1 MKKLLSLMLA
11 LAMLLSMAVATTA
24 SAAEITDL
32 KTYETTA
39 RDLESWNIQ
48 GTEEARNLNVLVNLT
63 TSLLANDAKGA
74 LVPNAAKEW
83 TSPDDSKTWI
93 FKLNEGMKWV
103 DKDGVEKAEVVAQDW
118 VTGMEYVLNYAKNGA
133 YNTSMPTAMIA
144 GAQEYYEYTKYMA
157 DTVEAIEKAGV
168 AIPDDLRPFIDP
180 KYFDTTKFS
189 EMVGVTAVDD
199 YTVQYTCVDCL
210 PYFPTLCTSAALYP
224 VSAKLLDEI
233 GVAGYQ
239 AVTWETM
246 WYSGPYT
253 VDSFVDGNEL
263 VLKANPAWF
272 GKDAHN
278 VFNTVSI
285 KYVESAA
292 TAYQLFQTGELDHV
306 TLEQSTLTSLYENT
320 GSEFHNNLVEARPT
334 KYSYQIHFVFDR
346 KNADGTSDDNWNM
359 AVANEAFRLAWY
371 YGLDLTPYLARTNAI
386 NPQSC
391 QNYCYTANAVAVTS
405 DGRDYTQLVRERLG
419 IDYDAEKFNRVDP
432 EKAAAYKKQAMEELS
447 AKGVTFPVEINYWIK
462 GDSQVAKDTADVLT
476 QLFSDCL
483 GDDFVKLV
491 TNTYVSSL
499 STEVRN
505 PQLASIYINGW
516 GADYGDPDNFLGQ
529 EIYGDQ
535 SAYYSK
541 VYSKINNATD
551 PDLIATYQEFTAK
564 VQAAREILN
573 DLDARYEAYADAEA
587 YFIQHALTVPCNY
600 EVAWELTCV
609 NDFTKPNAA
618 YGIFPY
624 YYVDWETNS
633 DIYTTA
639 EWAEL
644 KAQ

>member
-1 MKKLLSLMLA
+1 MKKLLSLVLA
-11 LAMLLSMAVATTA
+11 LAMLLSMAVVTTA

-74 LVPNAAKEW
+74 LVPNAAKEYS
-83 TSPDDSKTWI
+83 SPDDSKTWI
-93 FKLNEGMKWV
+93 FKLNEGMKWI
-103 DKDGVEKAEVVAQDW
+103 DRNGNEKADVVAQDW

-144 GAQEYYEYTKYMA
+144 GAKEYYEYTKKINDEQGA
-157 DTVEAIEKAGV
+157 EAALALGIEEFEK
-168 AIPDDLRPFIDP
+168 
-180 KYFDTTKFS
+180 
-189 EMVGVTAVDD
+189 MVGVKAVDD
-199 YTVQYTCVDCL
+199 YTLEYTCVDCL

-224 VSAKLLDEI
+224 ISAKLLEEI

-239 AVTWETM
+239 ALTWETM

-253 VDSFVDGNEL
+253 VDSFVDGNEV
-263 VLKANPAWF
+263 VLKANPTWF
-272 GKDAHN
+272 AKDQHK
-278 VFNTVSI
+278 VFNTVTI

-306 TLEQSTLTSLYENT
+306 SLEQSTLTSLYENE

-334 KYSYQIHFVFDR
+334 KYSYQIHFAFDR
-346 KNADGTSDDNWNM
+346 KNADGSSDVNWNT

-371 YGLDLTPYLARTNAI
+371 YGLDLTPYLSRTNAI

-405 DGRDYTQLVRERLG
+405 DGRDYTQLVREKIGLE
-419 IDYDAEKFNRVDP
+419 YDSEKFNRCDP

-447 AKGVTFPVEINYWIK
+447 AKGVTFPVEVNYWIK

-476 QLFSDCL
+476 QMFSDCL
-483 GDDFVKLV
+483 GDDFVKFV
-491 TNTYVSSL
+491 TNTYVSSQ
-499 STEVRN
+499 STEVRD

-529 EIYGDQ
+529 EIYGDD

-551 PDLIATYQEFTAK
+551 PDLIATYKEFTEK
-564 VQAAREILN
+564 VQTARGILN
-573 DLDARYEAYADAEA
+573 DLDARYAAYADAEA
-587 YFIQHALTVPCNY
+587 YFIQHALTIPCSY
-600 EVAWELTCV
+600 EVSWELTCI

-644 KAQ
+644 KK

>member
-1 MKKLLSLMLA
+1 MKKLLSLVLA
-11 LAMLLSMAVATTA
+11 LAMLLSMAVVTTA

-32 KTYETTA
+32 KTYETTS

-74 LVPNAAKEW
+74 LVPNAAKEYS
-83 TSPDDSKTWI
+83 SPDDSKTWI
-93 FKLNEGMKWV
+93 FKLNEGMKWI
-103 DKDGVEKAEVVAQDW
+103 DKDGNEKADVVAQDW
-118 VTGMEYVLNYAKNGA
+118 VTSMEYVLNYAKNGA
-133 YNTSMPTAMIA
+133 YNTSMPTAMIE
-144 GAQEYYEYTKYMA
+144 GAQEYYEYTKQLN
-157 DTVEAIEKAGV
+157 DEKGPEAALALGTEEFEK
-168 AIPDDLRPFIDP
+168 
-180 KYFDTTKFS
+180 
-189 EMVGVTAVDD
+189 MVGVKAVDD
-199 YTVQYTCVDCL
+199 YTLQYTCVDCL

-224 VSAKLLDEI
+224 ISAKLLDEI

-239 AVTWETM
+239 ALTWETM

-253 VDSFVDGNEL
+253 VDSFVDGNEV
-263 VLKANPAWF
+263 VLKANPTWF
-272 GKDAHN
+272 GKDQHK
-278 VFNTVSI
+278 VFNTVNI
-285 KYVESAA
+285 KYVESTA

-306 TLEQSTLTSLYENT
+306 SLEQSTLTSLYENE

-334 KYSYQIHFVFDR
+334 KYSYQIHFAFDR
-346 KNADGTSDDNWNM
+346 KNADGSSDDNWNT

-405 DGRDYTQLVRERLG
+405 DGRDYTQLVREKIGLE
-419 IDYDAEKFNRVDP
+419 YDGEKYNRYDP

-476 QLFSDCL
+476 QMFSDCL
-483 GDDFVKLV
+483 GDDFVKFV
-491 TNTYVSSL
+491 TNTFVSSQN
-499 STEVRN
+499 TEVRD
-505 PQLASIYINGW
+505 PQLASIYISGW

-551 PDLIATYQEFTAK
+551 PDLIATYKEFTEK
-564 VQAAREILN
+564 VQTARGILN
-573 DLDARYEAYADAEA
+573 DLDARYEAYAEAEA
-587 YFIQHALTVPCNY
+587 YFIQHALTIPCNY
-600 EVAWELTCV
+600 EVSWELTCV

-644 KAQ
+644 KTK

>member
-11 LAMLLSMAVATTA
+11 MAMLLSMAAVTTA

-32 KTYETTA
+32 KTYETA
-39 RDLESWNIQ
+39 SRDLESWNIQ
-48 GTEEARNLNVLVNLT
+48 GTEEARNLNVLVNLI

-83 TSPDDSKTWI
+83 SSPDDSKTWI

-103 DKDGVEKAEVVAQDW
+103 DKDGNEKAEVVAQDW

-157 DTVEAIEKAGV
+157 DAVAAAEKAGV
-168 AIPDDLRPFIDP
+168 AIPDELRPYIDP
-180 KYFDTTKFS
+180 MYFDTTKFS

-199 YTVQYTCVDCL
+199 YTLQYTCVDCL
-210 PYFPTLCTSAALYP
+210 PYFPTLCASAALYP
-224 VSAKLLDEI
+224 ISGKLLEEI
-233 GVAGYQ
+233 GVKGYQ

-246 WYSGPYT
+246 WYSGPYM

-272 GKDAHN
+272 GKDAHK

-285 KYVESAA
+285 KYVESSAV
-292 TAYQLFQTGELDHV
+292 AYQLFQTGELDHV
-306 TLEQSTLTSLYENT
+306 NLEQSTLTSLHENT

-359 AVANEAFRLAWY
+359 AAANEAFRLAWY

-419 IDYDAEKFNRVDP
+419 LEYDAEKFNRYDP

-462 GDSQVAKDTADVLT
+462 GDDQVAKDTADVLT
-476 QLFSDCL
+476 QMFSDCL

-564 VQAAREILN
+564 VQTAREILN
-573 DLDARYEAYADAEA
+573 DLDARYAAYADAEA
-587 YFIQHALTVPCNY
+587 YFIQHALTIPCNY
-600 EVAWELTCV
+600 QVSWELTCV

>member
-1 MKKLLSLMLA
+1 MKKLLSLVLA
-11 LAMLLSMAVATTA
+11 LAMLLSMAVVTTA

-74 LVPNAAKEW
+74 LVPNAAKEYS
-83 TSPDDSKTWI
+83 SPDDSKTWI
-93 FKLNEGMKWV
+93 FKLNEGMKWI
-103 DKDGVEKAEVVAQDW
+103 DKDGNEKADVVAQDW
-118 VTGMEYVLNYAKNGA
+118 VTGMEYVLNFAKNGA
-133 YNTSMPTAMIA
+133 FNTSMPTAMIE
-144 GAQEYYEYTKYMA
+144 GAQEYYEYTKKINDEQGA
-157 DTVEAIEKAGV
+157 EAALALGTEEFEK
-168 AIPDDLRPFIDP
+168 
-180 KYFDTTKFS
+180 
-189 EMVGVTAVDD
+189 MVGVKAVDD
-199 YTVQYTCVDCL
+199 YTLQYTCVDCL
-210 PYFPTLCTSAALYP
+210 PYFPTLCASAALYP
-224 VSAKLLDEI
+224 ISAKLLEEI

-239 AVTWETM
+239 ALTWETM
-246 WYSGPYT
+246 WYSGPYM
-253 VDSFVDGNEL
+253 VDSFVDGNEV
-263 VLKANPAWF
+263 VLKANPTWF
-272 GKDAHN
+272 AKDQHK
-278 VFNTVSI
+278 VFNTVTI

-306 TLEQSTLTSLYENT
+306 SLEQSTLTSLYENE
-320 GSEFHNNLVEARPT
+320 GSDYHNNLVEARPT

-359 AVANEAFRLAWY
+359 AAANEAFRLAWY
-371 YGLDLTPYLARTNAI
+371 YGLDLTTYLARTNAI

-405 DGRDYTQLVRERLG
+405 DGRDYTQLVREKIGLE
-419 IDYDAEKFNRVDP
+419 YDSEKYNRYDP

-499 STEVRN
+499 STEVRD

-529 EIYGDQ
+529 EIYGDD

-551 PDLIATYQEFTAK
+551 PDLIATYKEFTEK
-564 VQAAREILN
+564 VQTARGILN
-573 DLDARYEAYADAEA
+573 DLDARYAAYAEAEA
-587 YFIQHALTVPCNY
+587 YFIQHALTIPCNY
-600 EVAWELTCV
+600 EVSWELTCI

-644 KAQ
+644 KK

>member
-1 MKKLLSLMLA
+1 MKKLLSLALA
-11 LAMLLSMAVATTA
+11 LSMLLSMAGIATA

-74 LVPNAAKEW
+74 LVPNAAKEYS
-83 TSPDDSKTWI
+83 SPDDSKTWI
-93 FKLNEGMKWV
+93 FKLNEGMKWI
-103 DKDGVEKAEVVAQDW
+103 DKDGNEKADVVAQDW

-144 GAQEYYEYTKYMA
+144 GAQEYYDYTKKLY
-157 DTVEAIEKAGV
+157 DEQGPEAALALGTEEFEK
-168 AIPDDLRPFIDP
+168 
-180 KYFDTTKFS
+180 
-189 EMVGVTAVDD
+189 MVGVKAVDD
-199 YTVQYTCVDCL
+199 YTLQYTCVDCL
-210 PYFPTLCTSAALYP
+210 PYFPTLCASAALYP
-224 VSAKLLDEI
+224 ISAKLLDEI
-233 GVAGYQ
+233 GVEGYQ
-239 AVTWETM
+239 ALTWETM
-246 WYSGPYT
+246 WYSGPYL
-253 VDSFVDGNEL
+253 VESFVDGNEV
-263 VLKANPAWF
+263 VLKANPTWF
-272 GKDAHN
+272 GKDEHK

-292 TAYQLFQTGELDHV
+292 TAYQLFQTGELNHV
-306 TLEQSTLTSLYENT
+306 SLEQSTLTSLYENA

-346 KNADGTSDDNWNM
+346 KNADGTSDTNWNT
-359 AVANEAFRLAWY
+359 AAANEAFRLAWY

-405 DGRDYTQLVRERLG
+405 DGVDYTQLVRDKIGLQ
-419 IDYDAEKFNRVDP
+419 YDSEAYNRVDP
-432 EKAAAYKKQAMEELS
+432 EKAAAYKQQAMEELS
-447 AKGVTFPVEINYWIK
+447 AKGVTFPVEINYWIQ
-462 GDSQVAKDTADVLT
+462 GNNQVAKDTADVLA
-476 QLFSDCL
+476 QMFSDCL

-529 EIYGDQ
+529 EIYGDE

-541 VYSKINNATD
+541 VYSKINDATD

-564 VQAAREILN
+564 VQEARAILN
-573 DLDARYEAYADAEA
+573 DLDARYEAYAEAEA
-587 YFIQHALTVPCNY
+587 YFIQHALTIPCSY
-600 EVAWELTCV
+600 EVSWELTCI

>member
-1 MKKLLSLMLA
+1 MKKLLSLVLA
-11 LAMLLSMAVATTA
+11 LAMLLSMAVVTTA

-32 KTYETTA
+32 KTYETTS

-74 LVPNAAKEW
+74 LVPNAAKEYS
-83 TSPDDSKTWI
+83 SPDDSKTWI
-93 FKLNEGMKWV
+93 FKLNEGMKWI
-103 DKDGVEKAEVVAQDW
+103 DKDGNEKADVVAQDW
-118 VTGMEYVLNYAKNGA
+118 VTSMEYVLNYAKNGA
-133 YNTSMPTAMIA
+133 YNTSMPTAMIE
-144 GAQEYYEYTKYMA
+144 GAQEYYEYTKQLN
-157 DTVEAIEKAGV
+157 DEKGPEAALALGTEEFEK
-168 AIPDDLRPFIDP
+168 
-180 KYFDTTKFS
+180 
-189 EMVGVTAVDD
+189 MVGVKAVDD
-199 YTVQYTCVDCL
+199 YTLQYTCVDCL

-224 VSAKLLDEI
+224 ISAKLLDEI

-239 AVTWETM
+239 ALTWETM

-253 VDSFVDGNEL
+253 VDSFVDGNEV
-263 VLKANPAWF
+263 VLKANPTWF
-272 GKDAHN
+272 GKDQHK
-278 VFNTVSI
+278 VFNTVNI
-285 KYVESAA
+285 KYVESTA

-306 TLEQSTLTSLYENT
+306 SLEQSTLTSLYENE

-334 KYSYQIHFVFDR
+334 KYSYQIHFAFDR
-346 KNADGTSDDNWNM
+346 KNADGSSDDNWNT

-405 DGRDYTQLVRERLG
+405 DGRDYTQLVREKIGLE
-419 IDYDAEKFNRVDP
+419 YDGEKYNRYDP

-476 QLFSDCL
+476 QMFSDCL
-483 GDDFVKLV
+483 GDDFVKFV
-491 TNTYVSSL
+491 TNTFVSSQN
-499 STEVRN
+499 TEVRD

-551 PDLIATYQEFTAK
+551 PDLIATYKEFTEK
-564 VQAAREILN
+564 VQTARGILN
-573 DLDARYEAYADAEA
+573 DLDARYEAYAEAEA
-587 YFIQHALTVPCNY
+587 YFIQHALTIPCNY
-600 EVAWELTCV
+600 EVSWELTCV

-644 KAQ
+644 KTK

>member
-1 MKKLLSLMLA
+1 MKKLLSLVLA
-11 LAMLLSMAVATTA
+11 LAMLLSMAVVTTA

-32 KTYETTA
+32 KTYETTS

-74 LVPNAAKEW
+74 LVPNAAKEYS
-83 TSPDDSKTWI
+83 SPDDSKTWI
-93 FKLNEGMKWV
+93 FKLNEGMKWI
-103 DKDGVEKAEVVAQDW
+103 DKDGNEKADVVAQDW
-118 VTGMEYVLNYAKNGA
+118 VTSMEYVLNYAKNGA
-133 YNTSMPTAMIA
+133 YNTSMPTAMIE
-144 GAQEYYEYTKYMA
+144 GAQEYYEYTKQLN
-157 DTVEAIEKAGV
+157 DEKGPEAALALGTEEFEK
-168 AIPDDLRPFIDP
+168 
-180 KYFDTTKFS
+180 
-189 EMVGVTAVDD
+189 MVGVKAVDD
-199 YTVQYTCVDCL
+199 YTLQYTCVDCL

-224 VSAKLLDEI
+224 ISAKLLDEI

-239 AVTWETM
+239 ALTWETM

-253 VDSFVDGNEL
+253 VDSFVDGNEV
-263 VLKANPAWF
+263 VLKANPTWF
-272 GKDAHN
+272 GKDQHK
-278 VFNTVSI
+278 VFNTVNI
-285 KYVESAA
+285 KYVESTA

-306 TLEQSTLTSLYENT
+306 SLEQSTLTSLYENE

-334 KYSYQIHFVFDR
+334 KYSYQIHFAFDR
-346 KNADGTSDDNWNM
+346 KNADGSSDDNWNT

-405 DGRDYTQLVRERLG
+405 DGRDYTQLVREKIGLE
-419 IDYDAEKFNRVDP
+419 YDGEKYNRYDP

-476 QLFSDCL
+476 QMFSDCL
-483 GDDFVKLV
+483 GDDFVKFV
-491 TNTYVSSL
+491 TNTFVSSQN
-499 STEVRN
+499 TEVRD

-564 VQAAREILN
+564 VQTAREILN
-573 DLDARYEAYADAEA
+573 DLDARYEAYAEAEA
-587 YFIQHALTVPCNY
+587 YFIQHALTIPCNY
-600 EVAWELTCV
+600 EVSWELTCV

-644 KAQ
+644 KTK